1 MYVYTNTVHIK
12 PFKSFSLKTKDYCFI
27 FLNLMTDYYFI
38 DGGISCMLLLLLI
51 TVGYRYCIILPY
63 LLALSLLPLF

>member
-1 MYVYTNTVHIK
+1 MLVYVYVYTNTVHIK

-38 DGGISCMLLLLLI
+38 DGD
-51 TVGYRYCIILPY
+51 
-63 LLALSLLPLF
+63 